1 MRSLNAD
8 KNSFW
13 MQNFRNKCNSDTN
26 DITYV
31 NSVKTG
37 D

>member
-1 MRSLNAD
+1 
-8 KNSFW
+8 